1 MSATRRRALQA
12 LALLLL
18 LLAPLLAARADPS
31 LSLLNAHATPH
42 GGEAY
47 SLDVQT
53 LLIITALAFLPAI
66 VLLMTS
72 FLRIVVVLA
81 ILRQALGLSQT
92 PPNLVLVG
100 LALALTMFVMRPVI
114 TTINTQAL
122 QPYLAGNLPFKAAVD
137 KAEPPLHRFMI
148 GQTRKRAMH
157 LFVDMEHGH
166 YANKKQI
173 PFTVLVPAYA
183 TSELQTAFEIGF
195 LIWLPFV
202 LIDLAVSSILM
213 SLGMIMLSP
222 MLISAPLKILLFVM
236 IQGWTLVLGS
246 LAQSIVH

>member
-1 MSATRRRALQA
+1 MRCKRKALIPIAILSALGPWLT
-12 LALLLL
+12 
-18 LLAPLLAARADPS
+18 
-31 LSLLNAHATPH
+31 AHAAPGLTLMQAHPAD
-42 GGEAY
+42 GGGTAY
-47 SLDVQT
+47 SLDIQT
-53 LLIITALAFLPAI
+53 LLIMTALAFLPAI
-66 VLLMTS
+66 LLLMSS

-100 LALALTMFVMRPVI
+100 LALALTFFVMHPVI
-114 TTINTQAL
+114 DNVNSQAL
-122 QPYLAGNLPFKAAVD
+122 QPYLAGKLEFKAAVN
-137 KAEPPLHRFMI
+137 KAEKPLRKFMTA
-148 GQTRKRAMH
+148 QTRKRELR
-157 LFVDMEHGH
+157 LFVNLEHGH
-166 YANKKQI
+166 YANLQQV

-202 LIDLAVSSILM
+202 LIDLAVSAVLM

-236 IQGWTLVLGS
+236 ISGWTLVLGS
-246 LAQSIVH
+246 LSQSIIH

>member
-1 MSATRRRALQA
+1 MSRRRL
-12 LALLLL
+12 LTLLLGCL
-18 LLAPLLAARADPS
+18 GFALPWVAAHADPS
-31 LSLLNAHATPH
+31 LTLMHAKPTGQ
-42 GGEAY
+42 GGQAY

-53 LLIITALAFLPAI
+53 LLIITGLAFLPAI
-66 VLLMTS
+66 VLMMTS

-100 LALALTMFVMRPVI
+100 LSLALTIFVMRPVI
-114 TTINTQAL
+114 NTVDAQAL
-122 QPYLAGNLPFKAAVD
+122 QPYLAGNLPFKAAVN
-137 KAEPPLHRFMI
+137 KGEQPLRHFMI
-148 GQTRKRAMH
+148 AQTRKKDMH
-157 LFVDMEHGH
+157 LFVDMEGKH
-166 YANKKQI
+166 YANKSKI
-173 PFTVLVPAYA
+173 PFTALIPAYA

-222 MLISAPLKILLFVM
+222 MLISAPLKLLLFVM
-236 IQGWTLVLGS
+236 INGWTLILGS

>member
-1 MSATRRRALQA
+1 MTRFFRWQEALF
-12 LALLLL
+12 ALLLL
-18 LLAPLLAARADPS
+18 FVAFPAGAASIPGLTLMS
-31 LSLLNAHATPH
+31 AHPTAG

-66 VLLMTS
+66 ILLMTS
-72 FLRIVVVLA
+72 FLRILIVLS
-81 ILRQALGLSQT
+81 IVRQALGLSQT

-100 LALALTMFVMRPVI
+100 LSLALTMFVMAPVI
-114 TTINTQAL
+114 NNINSNAL
-122 QPYLAGNLPFKAAVD
+122 QPYLAGNMPFQTAVD
-137 KAEPPLHRFMI
+137 TAEQPLRHFMLA
-148 GQTRKRAMH
+148 QTRKPELH
-157 LFVDMEHGH
+157 LFVDIEHGH
-166 YANKKQI
+166 YKSAKQV
-173 PFTVLVPAYA
+173 PFTLLVPAYA

-202 LIDLAVSSILM
+202 LIDLAVSAVLM

-236 IQGWTLVLGS
+236 IDGWTLVLGS
-246 LAQSIVH
+246 LARSILH